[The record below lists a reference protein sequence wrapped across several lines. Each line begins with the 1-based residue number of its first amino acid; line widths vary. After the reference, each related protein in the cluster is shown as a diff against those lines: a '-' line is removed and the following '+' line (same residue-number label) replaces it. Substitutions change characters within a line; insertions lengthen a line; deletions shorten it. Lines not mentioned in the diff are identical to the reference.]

1 MSTELS
7 VEDGNR
13 VIERDEHGNV
23 VSEKDYTRVQ
33 AGYKAAA
40 HNKSLTKETRQNAET
55 MLHDLEAQHDRV
67 GGGGGNAGK
76 PDDDEEL
83 EEQGSADSV
92 GGGAPAQSH
101 EETVHQHR
109 VIGGLKANLH
119 RSDRSDQTKE
129 EIKQKLRELEADEV

>member
-1 MSTELS
+1 M
-7 VEDGNR
+7 G
-13 VIERDEHGNV
+13 
-23 VSEKDYTRVQ
+23 
-33 AGYKAAA
+33 
-40 HNKSLTKETRQNAET
+40 LTVLPLPQNAET

-109 VIGGLKANLH
+109 SVERFHLFVNRK
-119 RSDRSDQTKE
+119 KE
-129 EIKQKLRELEADEV
+129 RTARF

>member
-67 GGGGGNAGK
+67 GGGGGSAGEYK
-76 PDDDEEL
+76 PEDDEEV
-83 EEQGSADSV
+83 EEQGSA

-109 VIGGLKANLH
+109 IIGGLKANLH
-119 RSDRSDQTKE
+119 RSDRSDETKE
-129 EIKQKLRELEADEV
+129 EIKQKLRDMGADDS